1 MSTTIAI
8 IDKATLIPA
17 HVKAEQVFAFDIYG
31 DTRVTDDVQGSYA
44 AALRGAP
51 DIFWTPANGGHWM
64 VQRTD
69 LIEEIV
75 KDYEVF
81 SAREMQIPRVQDP
94 PYMIPLNVDP
104 PANLPYRAALMPK
117 FSPRAVA
124 AMEPRMREWAV
135 RLIEEVVDRGECD
148 FICDISSLFP
158 VSVFLE
164 LMGLPLEKLREF
176 RTLADSFF
184 TAHSNEEI
192 GILGGQI
199 MGVFSDLMD
208 LRENEPKDDLIT
220 HLLGVK
226 IEGRPITRDEILA
239 MCFVLF
245 LGGMDTVTNVTGF
258 TYRRLAEDPELQA
271 RLVCDPAIIPQFVEE
286 GIRLH
291 GVICTPRLCVKDD
304 DRHGVSFRKGDMV
317 LNVLSQGGRDV
328 RINPDADRFDIDR
341 PEKRH
346 LTFSTGPHLCLGHIL
361 ARAEM
366 RILTEEWV
374 KRIPSFRLRPG
385 ARHGFR
391 IGTVHAI
398 ESLPIEWDVV

>member
-1 MSTTIAI
+1 MTTTTAMIETA
-8 IDKATLIPA
+8 ATIPA
-17 HVKAEQVFAFDIYG
+17 HVRPEQVFAFDIYG
-31 DTRVTDDVQGSYA
+31 DARVTDDVQGSYA

-81 SAREMQIPRVQDP
+81 SAREMQIPRVPDP
-94 PYMIPLNVDP
+94 PYMIPLSVDP

-117 FSPRAVA
+117 FSPRAIA
-124 AMEPRMREWAV
+124 AMEPGMRAWAV
-135 RLIEEVVDRGECD
+135 RLIEAVAKKGECD
-148 FICDISSLFP
+148 FIGDISARFP
-158 VSVFLE
+158 VTVFME
-164 LMGLPLEKLREF
+164 LMGLPLERLRDF
-176 RTLADSFF
+176 RSLADAYFN
-184 TAHSNEEI
+184 ARSNEEI
-192 GILGGQI
+192 GALGGRI
-199 MGVFSDLMD
+199 HAIFTDLMD
-208 LRENEPKDDLIT
+208 LREKEPRDDLIT
-220 HLLGVK
+220 HLLGVTV
-226 IEGRPITRDEILA
+226 EGRAITRDEILA

-258 TYRRLAEDPELQA
+258 TYRRLASDPELQA
-271 RLVCDPAIIPQFVEE
+271 RLAADPAIIPQFIEE

-291 GVICTPRLCVKDD
+291 GVICTPRLCVKDA
-304 DRHGVSFRKGDMV
+304 DRHGVAFRRGDMV
-317 LNVLSQGGRDV
+317 LNILSQSGRDL
-328 RINPDADRFDIDR
+328 RINPDADRFDVDR

-374 KRIPSFRLRPG
+374 KRIPRFRLKSG

-398 ESLPIEWDVV
+398 ESLPLEWDLA